1 VTDPVAD
8 DAAGST
14 DDGTRPSDATPAARV
29 ARVVVYPVKSLD
41 PHPVERTRVV
51 GDGGLRYDR
60 EYAMVDADGDYVNGK
75 RERAVHRL
83 RSAFDPDGPTL
94 SLSGPEFGPESY
106 RLPTD
111 GDPGDRDA
119 LTDRLSDY
127 FGYRVD
133 LRRDAAGGFP
143 DDTTL
148 SGPTVISTATL
159 REVASWFADRGVD
172 VDGTRRRFR
181 ANVELGPATDEGT
194 DADGGTETETE
205 ADPLPAF
212 FEDRLFADRGEV
224 VPFSVG
230 GVAFEGVNPCQR
242 CVVPSRDPDT
252 GAELDGFRETFVRRR
267 EATLPPWT
275 RSDRFDHPFRL
286 MVNTRVP
293 RESVGESFAV
303 GDPVRVGA
311 VRSE

>member
-29 ARVVVYPVKSLD
+29 ARVLVYPVKSLD

-51 GDGGLRYDR
+51 GDGGLRHDR

-83 RSAFDPDGPTL
+83 RSEFEPDGPTL
-94 SLSGPEFGPESY
+94 SLSGPGFGPESY
-106 RLPTD
+106 RLPTED
-111 GDPGDRDA
+111 DPGDRDA

-127 FGYRVD
+127 FGYRVE
-133 LRRDAAGGFP
+133 LRRDAEGGFP

-148 SGPTVISTATL
+148 SGPTVTSTATL

-181 ANVELGPATDEGT
+181 ANVELGPTTDGT
-194 DADGGTETETE
+194 GDADAETPT
-205 ADPLPAF
+205 DPLPAF
-212 FEDRLFADRGEV
+212 FEDRLFADRGAV
-224 VPFSVG
+224 VPFSLG
-230 GVAFEGVNPCQR
+230 GVTLEGVNPCQR

-267 EATLPPWT
+267 EATLPAWT

-293 RESVGESFAV
+293 RESVGESFGV
-303 GDPVRVGA
+303 GDAVRVGD
-311 VRSE
+311 VRPA